1 MIDLAESV
9 PVFGHSQTLELIEEL
24 GRQALCAASRAE
36 LEFVVAL
43 HKAVVDEGDR
53 KSQQHYS
60 AHDTQATKHT
70 SRHSDGVHVSIADS
84 GHGDNNPPAGG
95 RNASVLL
102 VPGLQIQAVL

>member
-1 MIDLAESV
+1 MISLAESG
-9 PVFGHSQTLELIEEL
+9 PVIGHSQTSELIEEL
-24 GRQALCAASRAE
+24 GGQALCAASRAE

-43 HKAVVDEGDR
+43 HKAVVDKGDR

-60 AHDTQATKHT
+60 ANDAQATKHT

-84 GHGDNNPPAGG
+84 GHGDNNPPAGS
-95 RNASVLL
+95 RNASIVL